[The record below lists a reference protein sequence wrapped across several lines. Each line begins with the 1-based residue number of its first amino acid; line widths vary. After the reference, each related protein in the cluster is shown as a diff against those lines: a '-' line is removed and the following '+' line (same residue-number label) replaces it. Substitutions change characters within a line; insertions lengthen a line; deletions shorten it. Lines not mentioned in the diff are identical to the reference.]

1 MSVRK
6 KIVKSTT
13 PEGEQI
19 ETLWWLADYTDGSG
33 KRHQER
39 FKRKAEAV
47 AHEEKSKVAIRAGT
61 HVSLDSNLTV
71 ADVAEKWIKRVEANA
86 RERATVR
93 QYREHIRLH
102 IVPRIGA
109 VRLAKLTKGHVEAFR
124 DSLLTGDKALSR
136 PMAQKVLSSLKSM
149 LKVVRC
155 SHLADDVK
163 VEIDKRKKRKLEVG
177 RDIPTPEEIGRMVKA
192 AKEPKM
198 RALLM
203 VAATSGLRASEL
215 RGLRWSDVDLIK
227 ARELHVRQRADRWN
241 KIGPPKSEASR
252 RTIPLGPEL
261 TLALKEWKLACP
273 KGDLDLVFPTKT
285 GAIEHHKNMLRSLV
299 PVMKAAHVLKN
310 DKPKY
315 ALHAFRHF
323 FASWC
328 INPQDRGG
336 RELPAK
342 VVQTLLGHSSI
353 MMTLDVYGH
362 LFRDGSDR
370 AELAASEKALF
381 G

>member
-19 ETLWWLADYTDGSG
+19 EVLWWIADYTDGSG
-33 KRHQER
+33 RRHQER

-86 RERATVR
+86 RERSTLK
-93 QYREHIRLH
+93 QYQEHIKLH
-102 IVPRIGA
+102 ILPRIGA
-109 VRLAKLTKGHVEAFR
+109 VKLGKLTKGHVEAFR
-124 DSLLTGDKALSR
+124 DGLISGDKALSR
-136 PMAQKVLSSLKSM
+136 PMARNVLRSLKSM

-163 VEIDKRKKRKLEVG
+163 VEIDKRKKRKPEIG
-177 RDIPTPEEIGRMVKA
+177 RDIPTPEEVARLVKA
-192 AKEPKM
+192 AKG
-198 RALLM
+198 RLRVLLM
-203 VAATSGLRASEL
+203 TAASTGLRASEL
-215 RGLRWSDVDLIK
+215 RGLRWSDVDLK
-227 ARELHVRQRADRWN
+227 ASELHVRQRADRWN
-241 KIGPPKSEASR
+241 KIGPPKSDSSR

-261 TLALKEWKLACP
+261 ILALKEWKLACP
-273 KGDLDLVFPTKT
+273 KGEHDLVFPTST
-285 GAIEHHKNMLRSLV
+285 GAIDHHKNMLRAIG
-299 PVMKAAHVLKN
+299 PVMKAAGVVRKSGE
-310 DKPKY
+310 PKY
-315 ALHAFRHF
+315 AMHALRHF

-328 INPQDRGG
+328 INPKDRGG
-336 RELPAK
+336 RELSAK

-353 MMTLDVYGH
+353 MMTLDIYGH
-362 LFRDGSDR
+362 LFPDGSDR